1 MARLQPY
8 KIQSVQPIANEYVPD
23 GIRMAQA
30 QSLWDRANQGSGI
43 VVATIDTGVLYT
55 HPDLKDQIIGG
66 KDFTGKGDF
75 LDGNGHGTHVAGTIL
90 AEDTGFG
97 IVGMAPKAKLLALK
111 ALADDGSGAMEW
123 SALALRYAIDQKV
136 DVINMSLGGPGTP
149 DLHQLI
155 IEAQQKGIIICA
167 ASGNEGDGNPNT
179 VEVSFP
185 GDYHEVIEIGA
196 VDINGVLAPFSNT
209 NPEVDILAPGVHV
222 LSTYLNN
229 AYAYL
234 DGTSMATPHVTGAMA
249 LLKAAKVDITT
260 ATFKEA
266 RGILDLSKVQQGPS
280 ASFVL

>member
-1 MARLQPY
+1 MSKHKLMPY
-8 KIQSVQPIANEYVPD
+8 KVQSVQQLANEYVPD
-23 GIRMAQA
+23 GIKMTKAQN
-30 QSLWDRANQGSGI
+30 LWVNANQGEGI

-111 ALADDGSGAMEW
+111 ALSDDGSGAMEW
-123 SALALRYAIDQKV
+123 TMMALQYAIDQKV
-136 DVINMSLGGPGTP
+136 NVINMSLGGPGS
-149 DLHQLI
+149 DALHALI
-155 IEAQQKGIIICA
+155 IEATRNGIIVCA
-167 ASGNEGDGNPNT
+167 ASGNEGDGNAST
-179 VEVSFP
+179 IEVSFP
-185 GDYHEVIEIGA
+185 GDYHEVMEVGA
-196 VDINGVLAPFSNT
+196 VDIYGNLAVFSNT

-222 LSTYLNN
+222 LSTYLDN

-249 LLKAAKVDITT
+249 LLLAAKKDPAT
-260 ATFKEA
+260 AIFKNPQ
-266 RGILDLSKVQQGPS
+266 GILDLSLVR
-280 ASFVL
+280 